1 MSAINPGPRNFDLVM
16 LPMIV
21 MPLLAGMVLA
31 VPVRATGS
39 PGNLER
45 CAQWRRAQGVEK
57 AALANQ
63 LGAANQLTKN
73 QRLAE
78 AQPDETRSLYR
89 TSDLQRLCRTP

>member
-1 MSAINPGPRNFDLVM
+1 MTAIKPGHRSFSLVM
-16 LPMIV
+16 LPAIV
-21 MPLLAGMVLA
+21 MPLLASL
-31 VPVRATGS
+31 S

-45 CAQWRRAQGVEK
+45 CAQWRSAHGVEK